1 MKPHKTNAARLL
13 DTAGVPYEL
22 TPYSV
27 DESDLSAEHLAE
39 QLGPDGERVF
49 KTLVL
54 QGDNGYFVCV
64 VPVGTLLDFK
74 KAAAV
79 AGAKR
84 AELVPLRDLQ
94 KITGYVRGGCSPL
107 AMKKPFPTWLD
118 ETALLFDDIFVSAG
132 QRGLQLRVN
141 PVELARAAGAEFA
154 ALVR

>member
-13 DTAGVPYEL
+13 DNAGVQYEL

-84 AELVPLRDLQ
+84 TELLPLRDLQ

-118 ETALLFDDIFVSAG
+118 ETALLLDDIFVSAG

-141 PVELARAAGAEFA
+141 PVELARVVGAEFA
-154 ALVR
+154 ALIR